1 MDVHVYSHLEETGNS
16 GAVCIMK
23 VIYALTIS
31 STSGTTHIEWR
42 IEWRKRKKSLRKRNS
57 NIKLLYELCKEKV
70 F

>member
-42 IEWRKRKKSLRKRNS
+42 KRKKKSKKK
-57 NIKLLYELCKEKV
+57 KLQYKAV
-70 F
+70 V

>member
-42 IEWRKRKKSLRKRNS
+42 TEWRKRKK
-57 NIKLLYELCKEKV
+57 KV
-70 F
+70 

>member
-1 MDVHVYSHLEETGNS
+1 MDVRVYSHLEETGNS

-42 IEWRKRKKSLRKRNS
+42 TSKKKKKKSKKK
-57 NIKLLYELCKEKV
+57 KLQYKAV
-70 F
+70 I

>member
-42 IEWRKRKKSLRKRNS
+42 TEWRKKKKKSKKK
-57 NIKLLYELCKEKV
+57 KLQYKAV
-70 F
+70 V